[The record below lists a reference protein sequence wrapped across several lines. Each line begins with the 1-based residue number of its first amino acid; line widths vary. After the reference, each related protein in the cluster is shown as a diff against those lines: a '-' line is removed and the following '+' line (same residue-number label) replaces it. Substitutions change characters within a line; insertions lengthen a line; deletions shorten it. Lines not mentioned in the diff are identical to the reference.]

1 LRFIADIES
10 NGFLDKVTT
19 IHCLVLKDLDTRQ
32 HHRFNHQP
40 GHRSIEEGLAL
51 MQKADLLVMH
61 NGVAFDHAVIKK
73 LYPDFHVDESK
84 VLDTLVMA
92 RLIYPDLWD
101 IDTKLYEQGKLPGN
115 LRKRQSLEAWGYR
128 LGLHKGDYSAEM
140 KAKGLDPWAAWNMP
154 MEDYCCGDTDVTE
167 ALFRKLEAKNYSPM
181 AIELEHQVAWIIT
194 AQERRGFAF
203 DKEGAAKLLATLVK
217 EKLKMEEEL
226 TEVFRPL
233 WMRDGKIFTPKRA
246 DKKRGYEPGVPF
258 QKIKLTEF
266 NPTSR
271 DHIALWLKRLY
282 GWKPTE
288 FGKDGK
294 PTVDEEVLA
303 KLPYKEAEVLMK
315 YLMIGKRLGQ
325 LAEGKEA
332 WLRHEKNGRI
342 HGSVMTNG
350 AVTGRATHSKP
361 NVAQVPSVKVDKQG
375 NKLYAMEGGYG
386 VECRSL
392 YRASPGMVLVG
403 TDLSGIELRCLAHY
417 MARWDQGAYGE
428 ILLNGD
434 IHTANQ
440 HAAGLP
446 TRANAKTFIYG
457 FLYGAGAEK
466 IGSIVG
472 KGRAAGAAL
481 KSKFLKSLPAL
492 DSLIKAV
499 QKKATDAGVLIG
511 LDGRQLHV
519 RSAHSALNT
528 LLQSAGALI
537 SKRWLVEVDMAL
549 KAAGIREQCH
559 QVLWCHDEVEVECP
573 PELAEQVAAITTAS
587 ATKAGEFFKMR
598 LHIAAEAHIGTTW
611 ADVH

>member
-1 LRFIADIES
+1 MRFIADIES

-51 MQKADLLVMH
+51 MQQADLVVMH
-61 NGVAFDHAVIKK
+61 NGISFDYPVIQK
-73 LYPDFHVDESK
+73 LHPGFTLDESK

-101 IDTKLYEQGKLPGN
+101 IDTALYEKGKLPGN
-115 LRKRQSLEAWGYR
+115 LRKRQSLEAWGHR

-140 KAKGLDPWAAWNMP
+140 KAKGLDPWECWNMP

-167 ALFRKLEAKNYSPM
+167 ALFKKLEGKNYSQM

-194 AQERRGFAF
+194 AQERRGFSF
-203 DKEGAAKLLATLVK
+203 DKDGAAKLLATLVK

-226 TEVFRPL
+226 TEVFKPM

-266 NPTSR
+266 NATSR

-282 GWKPTE
+282 GWKPLE

-303 KLPYKEAEVLMK
+303 KLPYKEAEVLVK

-361 NVAQVPSVKVDKQG
+361 NVAQVPSVKV
-375 NKLYAMEGGYG
+375 NKENHKLLGMEGGYG
-386 VECRSL
+386 VECRAL
-392 YRASPGMVLVG
+392 FRATPGMVLVG

-481 KSKFLKSLPAL
+481 KSKFLSSLPAL

-499 QKKATDAGVLIG
+499 QKKAKDAGVLIG

-537 SKRWLVEVDMAL
+537 SKRWLVEVDIAM
-549 KAAGIREQCH
+549 KAAGIRERCH
-559 QVLWCHDEVEVECP
+559 QVLWCHDEISIECP
-573 PELAEQVAAITTAS
+573 PELAEQVAAIATAA

-598 LHIAAEAHIGTTW
+598 LHIAAEAHIGPTW

>member
-1 LRFIADIES
+1 MRYIADIES

-51 MQKADLLVMH
+51 MQQADLLVMH
-61 NGVAFDHAVIKK
+61 NGISFDYPVIQK
-73 LYPDFHVDESK
+73 LHPGFTLDESK

-101 IDTKLYEQGKLPGN
+101 IDTALYEKGKLPGN
-115 LRKRQSLEAWGYR
+115 LRKRQSLEAWGHR

-140 KAKGLDPWAAWNMP
+140 KAKGLAPWAAWNMP

-167 ALFRKLEAKNYSPM
+167 ALFKKLEGKNYSQM

-194 AQERRGFAF
+194 AQERRGFSF
-203 DKEGAAKLLATLVK
+203 DKDGAAKLLATLVK

-226 TEVFRPL
+226 TQVFKPM
-233 WMRDGKIFTPKRA
+233 WMRDGKVFIPKRA
-246 DKKRGYEPGVPF
+246 DKKRGYEPDVPF

-282 GWKPTE
+282 GWKPLE

-303 KLPYKEAEVLMK
+303 KLPYKEAEVLQR

-361 NVAQVPSVKVDKQG
+361 NVAQVPSVG
-375 NKLYAMEGGYG
+375 APFGG
-386 VECRSL
+386 ES
-392 YRASPGMVLVG
+392 RALFRATPGLKLVG

-417 MARWDQGAYGE
+417 MARWDGGAYGE
-428 ILLNGD
+428 VLLNGD

-440 HAAGLP
+440 EAAGLP

-457 FLYGAGAEK
+457 FLYGAGVEK

-472 KGRAAGAAL
+472 KGRAEGTKL
-481 KSKFLKSLPAL
+481 RNKFLASLPAL
-492 DSLIKAV
+492 KSLIDAV
-499 QKKATDAGVLIG
+499 QKKAKEAGVLIG

-528 LLQSAGALI
+528 LLQSAGALV
-537 SKRWLVEVDMAL
+537 SKRWLVEVDLGL
-549 KAAGIREQCH
+549 KAAGIRDRVH
-559 QVLWCHDEVEVECP
+559 QVAWIHDEVQLECP
-573 PELAEQVAAITTAS
+573 EELTEVVAKITTEA
-587 ATKAGEFFKMR
+587 AAKAGEFFKFR
-598 LHIAAEAHIGTTW
+598 LPIAAEAQMGTTW
-611 ADVH
+611 KDVH

>member
-1 LRFIADIES
+1 MRFIADIES

>member
-19 IHCLVLKDLDTRQ
+19 IHCLVLKDIDTGK

-61 NGVAFDHAVIKK
+61 NGIAFDIPVINK
-73 LYPDFHVDESK
+73 LHPGYTFEESK

-101 IDTKLYEQGKLPGN
+101 IDTALYEKGKLPGN
-115 LRKRQSLEAWGYR
+115 LRKRQSLEAWGHR
-128 LGLHKGDYSAEM
+128 LGLHKGDYSADM

-167 ALFRKLEAKNYSPM
+167 ALFNKLEAKAYSQK
-181 AIELEHQVAWIIT
+181 AVQLEHQVAWIIT
-194 AQERRGFAF
+194 AQERRGFYF
-203 DKEGAAKLLATLVK
+203 DKDGAAKLLATLVK

-226 TEVFRPL
+226 TEVFKPL
-233 WMRDGKIFTPKRA
+233 WMRDGKIFIPKRA
-246 DKKRGYEPGVPF
+246 DKKRGYEPDVPF

-282 GWKPTE
+282 GWKPLD

-303 KLPYKEAEVLMK
+303 KLPYKEAEVLQR

-361 NVAQVPSVKVDKQG
+361 NVAQVPSVG
-375 NKLYAMEGGYG
+375 APFGG
-386 VECRSL
+386 ES
-392 YRASPGMVLVG
+392 RALFRATPGLKLVG

-417 MARWDQGAYGE
+417 MARWDDGAYGE
-428 ILLNGD
+428 VLLNGD

-440 HAAGLP
+440 QAAGLP

-457 FLYGAGAEK
+457 FLYGAGVEK

-472 KGRAAGAAL
+472 KGRAEGTKL
-481 KSKFLKSLPAL
+481 RNKFLASLPAL
-492 DSLIKAV
+492 KDLIDAVKA
-499 QKKATDAGVLIG
+499 KAKHAGVLNG
-511 LDGRQLHV
+511 LDGRQLPV
-519 RSAHSALNT
+519 RSEHSALNT
-528 LLQSAGALI
+528 LLQSAGALV
-537 SKRWLVEVDMAL
+537 SKRWLVEIDLGL
-549 KAAGIREQCH
+549 KAAGIRDRVH
-559 QVLWCHDEVEVECP
+559 QVAWIHDEVQLECP
-573 PELAEQVAAITTAS
+573 EELTEVVAKITTEA
-587 ATKAGEFFKMR
+587 AAKAGEFFKFR
-598 LHIAAEAHIGTTW
+598 LPIAAEAQIGTTW
-611 ADVH
+611 KDVH

>member
-61 NGVAFDHAVIKK
+61 NGVAFDYPVIQK
-73 LYPDFHVDESK
+73 LYPGFSLDEEK
-84 VLDTLVMA
+84 VRDTLVMA

-115 LRKRQSLEAWGYR
+115 LRKRQSLEAWGHR
-128 LGLHKGDYSAEM
+128 LGLHKGDYSADM
-140 KAKGLDPWAAWNMP
+140 KARGLDPWAAWNMP

-167 ALFRKLEAKNYSPM
+167 ALFHKLDAKNYSPM

-194 AQERRGFAF
+194 AQERRGFSF
-203 DKEGAAKLLATLVK
+203 DKDGAAKLLATLVK

-226 TEVFRPL
+226 TEVFKPM

-282 GWKPTE
+282 GWKPLD

-361 NVAQVPSVKVDKQG
+361 NVAQVPSIQ
-375 NKLYAMEGGYG
+375 APYG
-386 VECRSL
+386 AES
-392 YRASPGMVLVG
+392 RALFRATPGLKLVG
-403 TDLSGIELRCLAHY
+403 VDLSGIELRCLAHY
-417 MARWDQGAYGE
+417 MARWDNGDYGNV
-428 ILLNGD
+428 LLNGD

-440 HAAGLP
+440 QAAGLP

-457 FLYGAGAEK
+457 FLYGAGVEK

-472 KGRAAGAAL
+472 KGRAEGTKLRA
-481 KSKFLKSLPAL
+481 KFLKSLPAL

-499 QKKATDAGVLIG
+499 QAKAKSAGQLIG
-511 LDGRQLHV
+511 LDGRLLQV

-537 SKRWLVEVDMAL
+537 AKRWLVEIHIGL
-549 KAAGIREQCH
+549 KEAGLVGQCH
-559 QVLWCHDEVEVECP
+559 QVGWIHDEAILECP
-573 PELAEQVAAITTAS
+573 EGIAEQVAKITTDA
-587 ATKAGEFFKMR
+587 AVRAGEFFKIR
-598 LHIAAEAHIGTTW
+598 IPIAAESHIGDTW
-611 ADVH
+611 ANVH

>member
-1 LRFIADIES
+1 MRFIADIES

-32 HHRFNHQP
+32 HHRFNHLH
-40 GHRSIEEGLAL
+40 GGRSIEEGLAL
-51 MQKADLLVMH
+51 LQKADLVVGH
-61 NGVAFDHAVIKK
+61 NWISFDYPVIQK
-73 LYPDFHVDESK
+73 LYPGFTLDESK

-101 IDTKLYEQGKLPGN
+101 IDTALYEKGKLPGN
-115 LRKRQSLEAWGYR
+115 LRKRQSLEAWGHR

-140 KAKGLDPWAAWNMP
+140 KAKGLDPWECWNMP

-167 ALFRKLEAKNYSPM
+167 ALFKKLEGKNYSQM

-194 AQERRGFAF
+194 AQERRGFSF
-203 DKEGAAKLLATLVK
+203 DKDGAAKLLATLVK

-226 TEVFRPL
+226 TEVFKPM
-233 WMRDGKIFTPKRA
+233 WMRDGKVFIPKRA
-246 DKKRGYEPGVPF
+246 DKKRGYEPDVPF

-282 GWKPTE
+282 GWKPLE

-303 KLPYKEAEVLMK
+303 KLPYKEAEVLQR

-361 NVAQVPSVKVDKQG
+361 NVAQVPSVG
-375 NKLYAMEGGYG
+375 APFGG
-386 VECRSL
+386 ES
-392 YRASPGMVLVG
+392 RALFRATPGLKLVG

-417 MARWDQGAYGE
+417 MARWDGGAYGE
-428 ILLNGD
+428 VLLNGD

-440 HAAGLP
+440 EAAGLP

-457 FLYGAGAEK
+457 FLYGAGVEK

-472 KGRAAGAAL
+472 KGRAEGTKL
-481 KSKFLKSLPAL
+481 RNKFLASLPAL
-492 DSLIKAV
+492 KSLIDAV
-499 QKKATDAGVLIG
+499 QAKAKSAGVLIG

-528 LLQSAGALI
+528 LLQSAGALV
-537 SKRWLVEVDMAL
+537 SKRWLVEVDLGL
-549 KAAGIREQCH
+549 KAAGIRDRVH
-559 QVLWCHDEVEVECP
+559 QVAWIHDEVQLECP
-573 PELAEQVAAITTAS
+573 EELTEVVAKITTEA
-587 ATKAGEFFKMR
+587 AAKAGEFFKFR
-598 LHIAAEAHIGTTW
+598 LPIAAEAQIGTTW
-611 ADVH
+611 KDVH